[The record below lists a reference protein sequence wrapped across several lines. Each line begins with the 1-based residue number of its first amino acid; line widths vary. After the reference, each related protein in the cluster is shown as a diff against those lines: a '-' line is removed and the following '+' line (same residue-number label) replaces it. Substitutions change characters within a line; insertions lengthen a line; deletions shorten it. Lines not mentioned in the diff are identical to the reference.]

1 LRFEP
6 HDELVLDAEGLEPA
20 GAGDA
25 VDGRCPAHT
34 RPDQGPT
41 GRDIHALPR
50 AQAQDGVYP
59 GLHEEG
65 EMGVRPQA
73 PIGHQHISCVYA
85 WMHRLHV
92 GQVMGEQGRNDQ
104 LQEDPGARMA
114 QPQKMRHGKAAPRAL
129 LRRLA
134 ERSL

>member
-1 LRFEP
+1 
-6 HDELVLDAEGLEPA
+6 
-20 GAGDA
+20 
-25 VDGRCPAHT
+25 
-34 RPDQGPT
+34 
-41 GRDIHALPR
+41 
-50 AQAQDGVYP
+50 
-59 GLHEEG
+59 
-65 EMGVRPQA
+65 
-73 PIGHQHISCVYA
+73 VYA